1 MTEPEPV
8 LATVSELR
16 PRMKNLI
23 ISFKVLEKGETRE
36 VTSRHDG
43 ATHRV
48 ADTVVGDSS
57 GTVVIPL
64 WDDTIEQI
72 EVGKTYKLENGY
84 TGLFQRHL
92 RLNIGR
98 YGVVNEAEE
107 GIEEVDMENDLSA
120 TEHERPQRSYGG
132 RGGGDRGGGG
142 RRY

>member
-48 ADTVVGDSS
+48 ADTVVGDST

-107 GIEEVDMENDLSA
+107 GIEEVDTENDLSA

-132 RGGGDRGGGG
+132 GRDRGGGG